1 MNPFSYLLNPVVFF
15 ALLLMLLGGF
25 VLTLRLVLQPD
36 KTTAEALKKA
46 VSQRD
51 TLEKETKALQEETAR
66 LKSELSLKTQ
76 MFEGLK
82 GQYDELEKDYEKLAQ
97 KPRESTKDVPQIR
110 DSSQPPIPKPN
121 TPGPKNTDTSKS
133 Q

>member
-1 MNPFSYLLNPVVFF
+1 MNPFLYLLNPVVFF
-15 ALLLMLLGGF
+15 ALLFILLGGF

-46 VSQRD
+46 VSERD

-97 KPRESTKDVPQIR
+97 KPHESTKDVPQIR
-110 DSSQPPIPKPN
+110 DSSQPIPKPN
-121 TPGPKNTDTSKS
+121 TPGPKNTDTAKS